1 MKDRLPGLYWGG
13 YVDQDEVVHHSAYYK
28 MTRVQTIVETVKEA
42 NGDLVKASNIINYDD
57 FDPEPDDP
65 FRITPQEIAQLME
78 FASDHP
84 VEMTRRLG
92 S

>member
-13 YVDQDEVVHHSAYYK
+13 YVDQDRVVHHSAYYK
-28 MTRVQTIVETVKEA
+28 MTRGRETVKEA
-42 NGDLVKASNIINYDD
+42 NGDLERTSNILNYDD
-57 FDPEPDDP
+57 FDFELDDP
-65 FRITPQEIAQLME
+65 FRITPQEIVRLIE

-84 VEMTRRLG
+84 VEITIRLG